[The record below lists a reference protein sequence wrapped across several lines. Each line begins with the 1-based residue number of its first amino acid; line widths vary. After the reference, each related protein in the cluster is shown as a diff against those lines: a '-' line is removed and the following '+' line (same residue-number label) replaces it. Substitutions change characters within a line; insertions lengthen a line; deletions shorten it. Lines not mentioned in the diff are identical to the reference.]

1 MLLTNNPAELSATVE
16 EQKRII
22 TSKDFTIKALM
33 IEIKKLEDDNKL
45 LESQNSEL
53 KTKLSVVD
61 SHLEESLKGVNE
73 LKEIMNFRKIG
84 V

>member
-1 MLLTNNPAELSATVE
+1 MLLTDNPKELISIID
-16 EQKRII
+16 EQRNIVH
-22 TSKDFTIKALM
+22 SLECTIKALM

-53 KTKLSVVD
+53 KTKLSVID
-61 SHLEESLKGVNE
+61 SHLENSLKGVNE

>member
-1 MLLTNNPAELSATVE
+1 MMLLTDNPKELMSIID
-16 EQKRII
+16 EQNRV
-22 TSKDFTIKALM
+22 IKALM
-33 IEIKKLEDDNKL
+33 IEIEKLEDDNKL

-53 KTKLSVVD
+53 KTKLSVID

-73 LKEIMNFRKIG
+73 LKEIMNFRIG

>member
-1 MLLTNNPAELSATVE
+1 MLLTDNPKELMSIID
-16 EQKRII
+16 EQNRV
-22 TSKDFTIKALM
+22 IKALM
-33 IEIKKLEDDNKL
+33 IEIEKLEDDNKL

-53 KTKLSVVD
+53 KTKLSVID

-73 LKEIMNFRKIG
+73 LKEIMNFRIG